1 MKLVVFG
8 NSGSGKSTLSRA
20 LAARHELAH
29 LDLDSIV
36 WEPGRIAVARSPDA
50 VRADLD
56 AFVDAHA
63 RWVVE
68 GCYGELV
75 AIAAAH
81 ADDLVFLNPGVD
93 ACLAHNRRRAWEP
106 HKYASRDE
114 QESMFDALQAWVAAY
129 ATREDAWS
137 LRAHRALFD
146 AHRGRKAELADGA
159 LAVFAMRWDAQDAVT
174 RLIGGAEAL
183 D

>member
-8 NSGSGKSTLSRA
+8 NSGSGKSTLARA
-20 LAARHELAH
+20 LATRHGLAH

-36 WEPGRIAVARSPDA
+36 WEPGRIAVARAPGA

-56 AFVDAHA
+56 AFVHA
-63 RWVVE
+63 QTRWVVE

-81 ADDLVFLNPGVD
+81 ADELVFLNPGPE

-106 HKYASRDE
+106 HKYASRAE
-114 QESMFDALQAWVAAY
+114 QDAMLDALQAWVATY
-129 ATREDAWS
+129 ATRDDAWS
-137 LRAHRALFD
+137 LRAHRAVFD
-146 AHRGRKAELADGA
+146 AHAGSKVELSAGRLDA
-159 LAVFAMRWDAQDAVT
+159 FAARWDAHEAVM
-174 RLIGGAEAL
+174 RLTGTAAV

>member
-1 MKLVVFG
+1 MKLVVYG

-20 LAARHELAH
+20 LATRHGLAH

-36 WEPGRIAVARSPDA
+36 WEPGRIAVARPIAA

-56 AFVDAHA
+56 AFVETHA
-63 RWVVE
+63 RWVIE
-68 GCYGELV
+68 GCYGEFV
-75 AIAAAH
+75 STAAAH
-81 ADDLVFLNPGVD
+81 ADELVFLNPGIE

-106 HKYASRDE
+106 HKYASRTGQD
-114 QESMFDALQAWVAAY
+114 SMLEALQAWAAAY

-146 AHRGRKAELADGA
+146 AHDGRKVELTDAA
-159 LAVFAMRWDAQDAVT
+159 LAAFAARWDAHDDVARMTGMVAV
-174 RLIGGAEAL
+174 A
-183 D
+183 

>member
-20 LAARHELAH
+20 LAARHGLAH

-36 WEPGRIAVARSPDA
+36 WEPGRIAVARPPEA

-56 AFVDAHA
+56 AFVTAHT
-63 RWVVE
+63 RWVID

-75 AIAAAH
+75 AIAATH
-81 ADDLVFLNPGVD
+81 ADELVFLNPGIE
-93 ACLAHNRRRAWEP
+93 ACLANNRRRAWEP
-106 HKYASRDE
+106 HKYASRAE
-114 QESMFDALQAWVAAY
+114 QDSMFDALQAWVAAY

-146 AHRGRKAELADGA
+146 AHRGCKVELTDAALDA
-159 LAVFAMRWDAQDAVT
+159 LAARWHAQAAVVDIT
-174 RLIGGAEAL
+174 GRARV